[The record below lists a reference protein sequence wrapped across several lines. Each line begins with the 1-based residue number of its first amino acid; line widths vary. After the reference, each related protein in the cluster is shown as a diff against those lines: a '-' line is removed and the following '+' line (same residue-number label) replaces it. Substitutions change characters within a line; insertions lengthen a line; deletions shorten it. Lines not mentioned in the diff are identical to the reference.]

1 MQAAALTQADL
12 FTISHAADIG
22 SGPIIAKGRLG
33 GPGSNDIRA
42 LVSTLPESTRSAL
55 STNLNALEQLV
66 PSEVIRR
73 AVAA

>member
-1 MQAAALTQADL
+1 MEL
-12 FTISHAADIG
+12 
-22 SGPIIAKGRLG
+22 
-33 GPGSNDIRA
+33 GSNGIRA